1 MFNGLEIW
9 LVLLKN
15 VNCLA
20 CNNSCQHCLGT
31 KTLFF
36 KHALYKSHSATI
48 FISALA
54 KMHFSLNSSHTAS
67 ENSSNVNFVPYESLD
82 KMYLLIT
89 CNNKTGCLIS
99 SHWYFELIHS
109 FLEKINRAIWEKLK
123 EDNDNFG

>member
-20 CNNSCQHCLGT
+20 RNNSCQHCLGT

-36 KHALYKSHSATI
+36 KTCFSLYKSHSAKI
-48 FISALA
+48 LNSALA

-67 ENSSNVNFVPYESLD
+67 ENSPNVNFVPYE
-82 KMYLLIT
+82 
-89 CNNKTGCLIS
+89 
-99 SHWYFELIHS
+99 
-109 FLEKINRAIWEKLK
+109 RV
-123 EDNDNFG
+123 